1 MNLVVGATGF
11 LGSEVC
17 RRLIEKGKT
26 VRGLV
31 RPTSDPAAIERL
43 QALGVDTVEGDL
55 KDPASLEVACRGIH
69 TVLSTA
75 TSTRSRQQGDSV
87 EATDGQGQLNLIE
100 AARKAGV
107 SRFVYVSYSG
117 HIGKDDPLTKAKRTA
132 EQQLH
137 QSGMTYTILRPSI
150 FMEVWLS
157 PALAFDYP
165 NAKATIYGTGQNRIS
180 WISLS
185 DVAAF
190 AVESV
195 DHPAAENAILEL
207 GGPEALSPLEVVRM
221 FEEVGG
227 QPFEVQYV
235 SEKELRAQQAAA
247 TDSMQQTFAALQLAY
262 ASGDQ
267 IPMKETLRQYPLPL
281 TSVREYA
288 RRVLSA
294 Q

>member
-11 LGSEVC
+11 LGSEIC
-17 RRLIEKGKT
+17 RCLIEKGKT
-26 VRGLV
+26 ARGLV
-31 RPTSDPAAIERL
+31 RPTSDPAAVERL

-55 KDPASLEVACRGIH
+55 KDPASLEAACQGIH

-107 SRFVYVSYSG
+107 SRFVYVSYSS
-117 HIGKDDPLTKAKRTA
+117 HIGKDDPLTKAKRTT
-132 EQQLH
+132 EQQLQ
-137 QSGMTYTILRPSI
+137 QSGMTYTILRPSY

-157 PALAFDYP
+157 PAVGFDYP
-165 NAKATIYGTGQNRIS
+165 NAKATIYGTGQNKIS

-185 DVAAF
+185 DVATF
-190 AVESV
+190 AAESM
-195 DHPAAENAILEL
+195 DHPAAKNAILEL

-227 QPFEVQYV
+227 RPFEVQHV
-235 SEKELRAQQAAA
+235 SEEELRAQQAAA

-262 ASGDQ
+262 AGGDE
-267 IPMKETLRQYPLPL
+267 IPMEETLRQYPLPL
-281 TSVREYA
+281 TSVRAYA
-288 RRVLSA
+288 SRVLSA
-294 Q
+294 